1 MCPCQTH
8 ASQLL
13 YNPYFISPP
22 PLSPK
27 SLTPPLTPSSSSR
40 TYLRASASKGRS
52 NFGTS
57 MLYCIST
64 MISHPLWICPYHQT
78 SDQLCTW
85 EQGVASFIEVLA
97 FITIPYNSEH
107 VAFSLLHWTFEWRWF
122 RPIRWLGDWFRP
134 IPILNTFLLRHLLS
148 ICDINSNLC
157 LSPDWLPRLI
167 GRDYSS
173 NDLKHLKCDEA
184 SAEVW
189 KYFRGRTDLR
199 FRWA

>member
-1 MCPCQTH
+1 
-8 ASQLL
+8 
-13 YNPYFISPP
+13 
-22 PLSPK
+22 
-27 SLTPPLTPSSSSR
+27 
-40 TYLRASASKGRS
+40 
-52 NFGTS
+52 

-64 MISHPLWICPYHQT
+64 MISHPLCSICITT

-85 EQGVASFIEVLA
+85 KQKVGFFIEVLA
-97 FITIPYNSEH
+97 SIAILYNSEH
-107 VAFSLLHWTFEWRWF
+107 VAFSSLQRTFKWQ
-122 RPIRWLGDWFRP
+122 WFRP

-157 LSPDWLPRLI
+157 LSLQI

-173 NDLKHLKCDEA
+173 NDLKHLKCDKA

-189 KYFRGRTDLR
+189 KYFGGRRNLL